1 MRSGINLNVM
11 ENIFTRLMNVDNS
24 EANDYYDE
32 ERFLVCGNCHT
43 RKQSLKDLSCIG
55 KGMRK
60 VPCLCKCGIEK
71 REEEERKE
79 KESKRLNRIKM
90 LKEQGISDP
99 QYLKH
104 HLSSDDK
111 QNEKISGAVERY
123 INKWEEIKE
132 KNIGLLF
139 YGSVGRG
146 KTFYAGCIANSLIE
160 QEIPVIMTNV
170 PALITAMSKD
180 FEKDKSVIL
189 QRISYVSLLVLD
201 DLGVERNTAYG
212 YEKLQEIIDTR
223 YRSGKPLIVTTNLLP
238 KELKE
243 PEDSR
248 YKRVYDR
255 ILEMC
260 HPIHVG
266 GESRREA
273 KARNMREEAKNILYI

>member
-1 MRSGINLNVM
+1 MGI
-11 ENIFTRLMNVDNS
+11 
-24 EANDYYDE
+24 Y
-32 ERFLVCGNCHT
+32 
-43 RKQSLKDLSCIG
+43 
-55 KGMRK
+55 
-60 VPCLCKCGIEK
+60 
-71 REEEERKE
+71 
-79 KESKRLNRIKM
+79 
-90 LKEQGISDP
+90 IS
-99 QYLKH
+99 
-104 HLSSDDK
+104 S
-111 QNEKISGAVERY
+111 
-123 INKWEEIKE
+123 
-132 KNIGLLF
+132 
-139 YGSVGRG
+139 
-146 KTFYAGCIANSLIE
+146 SLIE
-160 QEIPVIMTNV
+160 QEIPVIMTNI
-170 PALITAMSKD
+170 PALITSMSKD

-273 KARNMREEAKNILYI
+273 KARNMREEAKNILDI

>member
-1 MRSGINLNVM
+1 MNVM

-24 EANDYYDE
+24 ETNDYYDE

-90 LKEQGISDP
+90 LKEQGIADP

-123 INKWEEIKE
+123 INKW
-132 KNIGLLF
+132 
-139 YGSVGRG
+139 VAAVPRV
-146 KTFYAGCIANSLIE
+146 LIE
-160 QEIPVIMTNV
+160 DGI
-170 PALITAMSKD
+170 ITIDQSGYYD
-180 FEKDKSVIL
+180 STRR
-189 QRISYVSLLVLD
+189 QRPFWF
-201 DLGVERNTAYG
+201 LGG
-212 YEKLQEIIDTR
+212 
-223 YRSGKPLIVTTNLLP
+223 
-238 KELKE
+238 
-243 PEDSR
+243 
-248 YKRVYDR
+248 
-255 ILEMC
+255 
-260 HPIHVG
+260 
-266 GESRREA
+266 
-273 KARNMREEAKNILYI
+273 